1 MSLRITTGAGGN
13 APPAILLMGPTASGK
28 TNLALELARRFPVG
42 IISVDSALVFRDMDI
57 GTAKPDAATR
67 AEFPHHLVDLI
78 SPEERYSAARFRA
91 DALAA
96 MAEIRAFGRVPLLV
110 GGTML
115 YYKALLEGLA
125 DLPQADP
132 ELRAAIE
139 AKALQKGWAAL
150 HSELAA
156 LDPVTAARL
165 APGDRQ
171 RIQRALE
178 ICRIAGRPMSEL
190 LAEGHS
196 HPLPDRFLRLAL
208 LPSARTVLHERI
220 AERFCAMLQAGLIEE
235 VERLRQRYDLS
246 PDLPSM
252 RSVGYRQVWEW
263 QEGKI
268 ASRAELTDRG
278 IFATRQ
284 LAKRQMTWLTNTVTG
299 EVFDCLD
306 AGLAARVVARV
317 AAFLG

>member
-1 MSLRITTGAGGN
+1 
-13 APPAILLMGPTASGK
+13 MGPTASGK
-28 TNLALELARRFPVG
+28 TGLALELARRFPVG
-42 IISVDSALVFRDMDI
+42 IVSVDSALVFRDMDI
-57 GTAKPDAATR
+57 GTAKPDAATL

-78 SPEERYSAARFRA
+78 SPEERYSAARFQA

-96 MAEIRAFGRVPLLV
+96 MAKIRASGRIPLLV

-125 DLPQADP
+125 DLPPADP
-132 ELRAAIE
+132 DLRAEIE
-139 AKALQKGWAAL
+139 AEAAQKGWPAL
-150 HSELAA
+150 HAELAR

-178 ICRIAGRPMSEL
+178 ICRIAGRPLSAL
-190 LAEGHS
+190 LAEGQGR
-196 HPLPDRFLRLAL
+196 PPPDRFLRIAL
-208 LPSARTVLHERI
+208 LPSARAVLHERI
-220 AERFCAMLQAGLIEE
+220 ARRFQAMLQAGLIEE
-235 VERLRQRYDLS
+235 VERLRQRYALS
-246 PDLPSM
+246 PDLPAM

-268 ASRAELTDRG
+268 ATRAELTNRG

-284 LAKRQMTWLTNTVTG
+284 LAKRQMTWLSNTLTG

-306 AGLAARVVARV
+306 NALATRVVARV
-317 AAFLG
+317 AEFLD

>member
-1 MSLRITTGAGGN
+1 M
-13 APPAILLMGPTASGK
+13 PPAILLMGPTASGK
-28 TNLALELARRFPVG
+28 TDLALKLARHFPVG

-57 GTAKPDAATR
+57 GTAKPDAATL
-67 AEFPHHLVDLI
+67 AEFPHRLVDLI
-78 SPEERYSAARFRA
+78 SPEERYSVARFRA

-96 MAEIRAFGRVPLLV
+96 MAEIQASGRIPLLV

-132 ELRAAIE
+132 ELRAVIE
-139 AKALQKGWAAL
+139 AEAAQKGWAAL
-150 HSELAA
+150 HAELAL
-156 LDPVTAARL
+156 LDPATAARL
-165 APGDRQ
+165 APGDSQ

-178 ICRIAGRPMSEL
+178 ICRLAGRPMSAL
-190 LAEGHS
+190 LAEGKNDGV
-196 HPLPDRFLRLAL
+196 PPYRFLRLAL
-208 LPSARTVLHERI
+208 LPSERSVLHERI
-220 AERFCAMLQAGLIEE
+220 ALRFRAMLQLGLIEE
-235 VERLRQRYDLS
+235 VARLRQRYKLS

-263 QEGKI
+263 QDGKV
-268 ASRAELTDRG
+268 ATRVELIDRG

-284 LAKRQMTWLTNTVTG
+284 LAKRQITWLTNTVTG

-306 AGLAARVVARV
+306 AGLATRVAARV